1 MVLSH
6 MKKPRISSDEVVDF
20 IRKKILAGDYPQGHA
35 LNSKKLAA
43 SIGVSR
49 TPVREALRRLE
60 AKGLVEI
67 VPHFGAHVRAVEL
80 GELVEICA
88 MRQALEGY
96 LAGVAAEVRTDA
108 DVRALAGIVES
119 MRRIVDRMTT
129 PEKEKALAET
139 CGREDIR
146 FHMAIMSSARNKF
159 IMREILRL
167 HLISRVALSNAPV
180 IPEKATPAGRRARE
194 KRRRFVHA
202 THERIFQ
209 AIKNRDSR
217 LARDLTEGHIQE
229 VIDQKLGELGRERSV
244 TAEALTEDEAA
255 YLIG

>member
-1 MVLSH
+1 
-6 MKKPRISSDEVVDF
+6 MKKSRISSDEVVDY
-20 IRKKILAGDYPQGHA
+20 IRKKILAGEYPQGHA
-35 LNSKKLAA
+35 LNSKRLAA
-43 SIGVSR
+43 RIGVSR

-67 VPHFGAHVRAVEL
+67 VPHFGAHVRSVEL
-80 GELVEICA
+80 NELVEICA

-96 LAGVAAEVRTDA
+96 LAGVAAQMRTEA
-108 DVRALAGIVES
+108 DLRALAAILES
-119 MRRIVDRMTT
+119 MRRITDRMTT
-129 PEKEKALAET
+129 PEKEKALTET

-146 FHMAIMSSARNKF
+146 FHMAIMSAARNKF

-180 IPEKATPAGRRARE
+180 IPEKASLAGRRARE

-209 AIKNRDSR
+209 AIKLRDSR
-217 LARDLTEGHIQE
+217 LARDLVEGHIQE

-244 TAEALTEDEAA
+244 MTETLTEDEAA